1 MRRLW
6 GRADES
12 SLVLWLDGRSRKNDV
27 GCCQRKKKSMEWR
40 KKTEKVKQRTSKF
53 LYGNSI
59 GRRGKELLA
68 RYGILDLQ
76 FLLKKTA
83 NERWRWGVW

>member
-1 MRRLW
+1 
-6 GRADES
+6 
-12 SLVLWLDGRSRKNDV
+12 V
-27 GCCQRKKKSMEWR
+27 KKEDR
-40 KKTEKVKQRTSKF
+40 EGETEDIEDKF

-83 NERWRWGVW
+83 NERRWLRFL